1 MKYADIIDILR
12 ESAYD
17 VAIKL
22 KTIYPSKIIAMCL
35 YRYEKEY
42 VTDEDILTTF
52 NPFGVLNPSTLEKVK
67 YSSLCEGVINGL
79 DDDFIINNIPE
90 ERVDRIVKVWGLSQ
104 YDIAYFKT
112 IDIIIIDL
120 DDNQKIPFIDQY
132 TVTKN
137 NSVILTTSSL
147 EEVLEMLEKDKS
159 LQITNSKGKLINYIA
174 PDNEYS
180 AISNISTIATDL
192 TAGTKVVCENLS
204 MYNSPTDSRPTRSI
218 TGVYYIYTGKE
229 VNGMYQVCQKKI
241 INDNDVVIPLGYV
254 KGSQLTQ

>member
-1 MKYADIIDILR
+1 MKYTEIIDIIQ

-22 KTIYPSKIIAMCL
+22 KTIYPSKIIGICL
-35 YRYEKEY
+35 YRYENEY
-42 VTDEDILTTF
+42 ISDEDILTTF

-67 YSSLCEGVINGL
+67 YTSLYEGFMNGL
-79 DDDFIINNIPE
+79 GDDFIINNIPE
-90 ERVDRIVKVWGLSQ
+90 EKIDRIVKVWGLSQ

-112 IDIIIIDL
+112 IDKIIIDL

-132 TVTKN
+132 TVTKD

-147 EEVLEMLEKDKS
+147 EEVLKMLEKDKS

-174 PDNEYS
+174 PNNEYS
-180 AISNISTIATDL
+180 AVSNISTITTNL

-218 TGVYYIYTGKE
+218 SGVYYIYTGKE

-241 INDNDVVIPLGYV
+241 INENDVVIPLGYV
-254 KGSQLTQ
+254 KGDKLTQ